1 MPEGTELEDVAE
13 EWSRFNGVIMFRPR
27 AGTPL
32 PQQVSSNAT
41 NIGITEL
48 LNIQLKMFEDISGVN
63 SALQGK
69 LESSS
74 VSGTLFSQQ
83 THNALT
89 SLRDLLESFREF
101 VIEGTMRDASNIAAF
116 YSRKRARRIAGATRL
131 DRIGALRDFEDAE
144 IDFIFE
150 KEEAG
155 SYLEEEEEPEKSL
168 SSRSAS
174 SAASASAISQSRGVS
189 RSTERSR
196 GIS

>member
-1 MPEGTELEDVAE
+1 
-13 EWSRFNGVIMFRPR
+13 
-27 AGTPL
+27 
-32 PQQVSSNAT
+32 
-41 NIGITEL
+41 
-48 LNIQLKMFEDISGVN
+48 MFEDISGVN

-155 SYLEEEEEPEKSL
+155 SYLEEEESEKSL